1 MFIRQLLISICLV
14 VTTLVQAHAISV
26 KLPKLVL
33 NNPTA
38 PPFTTATHNGLL
50 DIVAGEAFRRA
61 GLDLSLVK
69 LPAER
74 GLINANAGID
84 DGDLSRIAGI
94 EKAYPNLV
102 RVPEKIFDMD
112 FVAFSRTDLVKH
124 ASWYS
129 LQPYSVGY
137 ITGWKI
143 FDQNLLPGTEITMA
157 QTPRQLMRML
167 ELGRIQFALY
177 SRWMGLAILK
187 AMHKDNIKVI
197 EPSLAQRA
205 MYIYLNKRYRRY
217 IPAITRALRTIK
229 KEGLY
234 TRICRE
240 KFSAIAKPTAQCLV
254 R

>member
-1 MFIRQLLISICLV
+1 MFIQRLVIVVCLA
-14 VTTLVQAHAISV
+14 VTAPAQAQTASANF
-26 KLPKLVL
+26 PELVL

-38 PPFTTATHNGLL
+38 PPFTTPTHNGLF
-50 DIVAGEAFRRA
+50 DIVVGEAFHRA
-61 GLDLSLVK
+61 GLRLKLVK

-94 EKAYPNLV
+94 DKAYPNLV
-102 RVPEKIFDMD
+102 RVPEKIFNMD
-112 FVAFSRTDLVKH
+112 FVAFTRTHLVSH

-129 LQPYSVGY
+129 LQAYSVGY

-143 FDQNLLPGTEITMA
+143 FEQSLLPGTEITRT

-187 AMHKDNIKVI
+187 AMHKNDIKVI
-197 EPSLAQRA
+197 EPPLAQRA

-217 IPAITRALRTIK
+217 IPAITRALRVIK

-234 TRICRE
+234 SRICRE
-240 KFSAIAKPTAQCLV
+240 TFSAIAKPTAQCLAP
-254 R
+254 